1 MSRAALLC
9 NAPSVVE
16 VSDVRLSVLGRGVLI
31 GPADPIPTLWAD
43 ADVDVVEVH
52 GVDTVDALAVLEML
66 DVLHDA
72 WRTRRPIVV
81 RLRFDPASVREA
93 DSFTV
98 EPWRVDPGL
107 ELFNDRLHFL
117 LWANNYDARGGSEP
131 IWWWGRK
138 AIRLGATFAG
148 NPTLADVVLSNG
160 TAVWIDGGPRAQLP
174 LAVVHSDS
182 VEVGRLGVAPPP
194 GIARPTM
201 VLAVDQ
207 YRAISHDYGP
217 ARIIAPAGSGKT
229 RVLTERLRHVL
240 GDRRWERETVCA
252 IAYNKKAQEELA
264 QRCGEFSP
272 RVSTLNALGWEIL
285 GRPPVVEERDVRNIL
300 SGLVPK
306 QQRRANVDP
315 IAPYIDAL
323 GKVRLG
329 LRDPAMVEEETDDVP
344 GFAEVFGPYR
354 GVLKGRGVVD
364 FDEQIYGCVERLLS
378 DGNFRRQQQQRFRHL
393 LVDEFQDL
401 TPAHIL
407 LVRLLSAPT
416 FDVFGVGD
424 DDQVIYGHAGADPRF
439 LIGFDKFFPGA
450 VSYQLE
456 VNYRCASD
464 IVDGARSLLSYNRQR
479 VSKSIVAGRRDE
491 KVAGAQKALVVQ
503 RHRSGDAASTLVAE
517 VEKLRKRGVDPSGIA
532 VLTRV
537 NSLLLAPQVA
547 LAMSGVAITS
557 VVDERLLDRTGTRAA
572 LAYLRIAAGAA
583 DGQRGFR
590 KTDLLDVLRRPS
602 RGLPIWIDKWF
613 RSETMRI
620 SDVRSITT
628 RLDDDKVSAKID
640 ALANDLD
647 GLVRVSRAPAA
658 TVRSTLR
665 HVKDVIG
672 LGQAMSMLDAS
683 SSASHLDDLEALE
696 QVADLHPEL
705 DGFEEWLREGLR
717 LRPLELS
724 DGGGAVTLSTIHR
737 VKGQEWPYVLLFAVN
752 DGIFPHRLSE
762 DREEER
768 RILHVGMTR
777 GREQTILLSDVA
789 KHSPFLAEIDGTAP
803 HTATS
808 GLSVSLQNTTV
819 HKSGGALSKASP
831 GGRPSKPDGG
841 PYDETLFERLR
852 VWRRDRAKAAG
863 VPPYVV
869 FPDETLRS
877 IARTRP
883 ATAAA
888 LARIGGVGPAKLD
901 RYADEVLAITC
912 D

>member
-1 MSRAALLC
+1 MFA
-9 NAPSVVE
+9 
-16 VSDVRLSVLGRGVLI
+16 
-31 GPADPIPTLWAD
+31 AD
-43 ADVDVVEVH
+43 A
-52 GVDTVDALAVLEML
+52 
-66 DVLHDA
+66 
-72 WRTRRPIVV
+72 
-81 RLRFDPASVREA
+81 SV
-93 DSFTV
+93 
-98 EPWRVDPGL
+98 
-107 ELFNDRLHFL
+107 
-117 LWANNYDARGGSEP
+117 
-131 IWWWGRK
+131 
-138 AIRLGATFAG
+138 
-148 NPTLADVVLSNG
+148 ADVVLADG
-160 TAVWIDGGPRAQLP
+160 THAWIDGGPRAQLP
-174 LAVVHSDS
+174 LDVVHSES
-182 VEVGRLGVAPPP
+182 VELGRLRLAPPAVV
-194 GIARPTM
+194 ARPGM
-201 VLAVDQ
+201 DLAPDQ

-240 GDRRWERETVCA
+240 GNCGWERETVCA

-264 QRCGEFSP
+264 QRCAEFSP

-285 GRPPVVEERDVRNIL
+285 GRPPVVEEREVRNIL

-329 LRDPAMVEEETDDVP
+329 LRDPALVEEETDDVP
-344 GFAEVFGPYR
+344 GFADVFRPYR
-354 GVLKGRGVVD
+354 DALKERGSVD
-364 FDEQIYGCVERLLS
+364 FDEQIYGCVERLLA
-378 DGNFRRQQQQRFRHL
+378 DGNFRRKQQQRFRHL

-407 LVRLLSAPT
+407 LVRLLSAPS

-439 LIGFDKFFPGA
+439 LIGFDTYFPGA
-450 VSYQLE
+450 VSYELE
-456 VNYRCASD
+456 VNYRCAPA
-464 IVDGARSLLSYNRQR
+464 IVDGARSLLSYNNRR
-479 VSKSIVAGRRDE
+479 VAKSIVAGR
-491 KVAGAQKALVVQ
+491 AGKEPGTAQTALVVE
-503 RHRSGDAASTLVAE
+503 RHRSVAAASTLVAE
-517 VEKLRKRGVDPSGIA
+517 VAKLTQGGIEPRDIA

-547 LAMSGVAITS
+547 LAMSGVALTS

-583 DGQRGFR
+583 DGQKGFR
-590 KTDLLDVLRRPS
+590 KGDLLEVLRRPS

-620 SDVRSITT
+620 SDVRAITS
-628 RLDDDKVSAKID
+628 RLDDEKVSAKID

-647 GLVRVSRAPAA
+647 GLVRASKAPTA

-705 DGFEEWLREGLR
+705 DGFEDWLREGLR
-717 LRPLELS
+717 LRPPEGVG
-724 DGGGAVTLSTIHR
+724 GGGAVTLSTIHR
-737 VKGQEWPYVLLFAVN
+737 VKGQEWSYVLLFAVN
-752 DGIFPHRLSE
+752 DGIFPHRLSD

-768 RILHVGMTR
+768 RILHVGITR
-777 GREQTILLSDVA
+777 GREQTILLTDVS
-789 KHSPFLAEIDGTAP
+789 KHSPFLAEIDGSAP
-803 HTATS
+803 HIAIVEKQPSTS
-808 GLSVSLQNTTV
+808 KATV

-831 GGRPSKPDGG
+831 GGRPAKADGG
-841 PYDETLFERLR
+841 PYDEELFERLR
-852 VWRRDRAKAAG
+852 VWRRDRAKASG

-883 ATAAA
+883 TTAVA

-901 RYADEVLAITC
+901 RYADEVLAITSA
-912 D
+912 